1 MAIKALVFDV
11 FGTVVDWR
19 GSVAREMAA
28 FGAER
33 GLEHDWNAFALS
45 WRAKYQ
51 PAMARVREGERGF
64 VKLDTLHR
72 ENLEEVLTEFAI
84 TGLDEAT
91 KDHLNRI
98 WHRLAPWPDAVEGL
112 TQLKENF
119 IIGTLSNGNVEL
131 MVNMAKHA
139 GLPWDVI
146 LGAEVARAYKPEP
159 QAYRTTAEMLGCGP
173 GECMLVAA
181 HNNDLVAAQGC
192 GLAAAFVSRPT
203 EYAAD
208 QDFDIS
214 AENEYDFVAED
225 FVDLAVQLDVK

>member
-33 GLEHDWNAFALS
+33 GLEHDWNAFALR

-51 PAMARVREGERGF
+51 PAMARVRAGDRGF

-84 TGLDEAT
+84 SGLNEAE

-98 WHRLAPWPDAVEGL
+98 WHRLTPWPDAVAGL
-112 TQLKENF
+112 TRLKRNF
-119 IIGTLSNGNVEL
+119 IIATLSNGNVEL

-139 GLPWDVI
+139 GLPWDTI
-146 LGAEVARAYKPEP
+146 LGAEVARAYKPDP
-159 QAYRTTAEMLGCGP
+159 RAYLTTAEMLGCGP

-181 HNNDLVAAQGC
+181 HNKDLVAAMGC
-192 GLAAAFVSRPT
+192 GLATAFVTRTS
-203 EYAAD
+203 EYAED
-208 QDFDIS
+208 QDFDIT
-214 AENEYDFVAED
+214 AENEYDFVAES
-225 FVDLAVQLDVK
+225 FIDLAAQLDC